1 MLKEIKKIIFR
12 SSYILRKNEIRHNDF
27 FKDTKNNLI
36 GGGNKIL
43 SINYNDNIYNFEE
56 SEIDDN
62 HFILYSYEENPL
74 DCVSII
80 ISKEDKIAE
89 IHGIFLQKQKYNPPF
104 EIEQS
109 SKSQKNGIGNY
120 EKCLQNS
127 NTNIGS
133 TLLKITIK
141 MLKKYKDKLGI
152 NMITLTDN
160 SIKSCKKNNIILS
173 KMLILL
179 TGDTWYGKYG
189 FRPYDIQ
196 VKSINDTMNNKYN
209 KNKKI
214 MSKITI
220 KDANILKHISRASAR
235 RALARREG
243 IVEDIKKLLAVQPNM
258 LVTVFLSQFLKNYD
272 KTCKY
277 FSLFYE
283 DLFEDLQLTDFYKQS
298 FAMKL

>member
-1 MLKEIKKIIFR
+1 
-12 SSYILRKNEIRHNDF
+12 
-27 FKDTKNNLI
+27 
-36 GGGNKIL
+36 
-43 SINYNDNIYNFEE
+43 
-56 SEIDDN
+56 
-62 HFILYSYEENPL
+62 
-74 DCVSII
+74 
-80 ISKEDKIAE
+80 
-89 IHGIFLQKQKYNPPF
+89 
-104 EIEQS
+104 
-109 SKSQKNGIGNY
+109 
-120 EKCLQNS
+120 
-127 NTNIGS
+127 
-133 TLLKITIK
+133 
-141 MLKKYKDKLGI
+141 MLKKYKDILGI

-160 SIKSCKKNNIILS
+160 SIKNCKKNNIILS

-196 VKSINDTMNNKYN
+196 VKSINDMMNNKYN
-209 KNKKI
+209 KNRKI

-220 KDANILKHISRASAR
+220 KEANILKHIS

-258 LVTVFLSQFLKNYD
+258 LVTDFLTQFLKNYD

>member
-12 SSYILRKNEIRHNDF
+12 SSYILRKNKIRTIDF
-27 FKDTKNNLI
+27 FKDMNNNLI
-36 GGGNKIL
+36 GGGKTL
-43 SINYNDNIYNFEE
+43 SVSYNDSIYKFEE

-80 ISKEDKIAE
+80 ISKEDKLAE
-89 IHGIFLQKQKYNPPF
+89 IHGI
-104 EIEQS
+104 
-109 SKSQKNGIGNY
+109 GNY
-120 EKCLQNS
+120 QKCLQTS

-141 MLKKYKDKLGI
+141 MLKKYKDKLGV

-160 SIKSCKKNNIILS
+160 SIKNCGKENIILS

-179 TGDTWYGKYG
+179 GGNTWYGKYG

-196 VKSINDTMNNKYN
+196 VKSMNKRTNKEYD
-209 KNKKI
+209 KNKEI
-214 MSKITI
+214 MKSITI
-220 KDANILKHISRASAR
+220 TQVNILKYIKITKKERII
-235 RALARREG
+235 LD
-243 IVEDIKKLLAVQPNM
+243 VKKLLLVEPNM
-258 LVTVFLSQFLKNYD
+258 LVTDFLSQFLKDYD

-277 FSLFYE
+277 FSMFYE
-283 DLFEDLQLTDFYKQS
+283 ELFKDLELTDFYRQS
-298 FAMKL
+298 FALLI

>member
-89 IHGIFLQKQKYNPPF
+89 IHGI
-104 EIEQS
+104 
-109 SKSQKNGIGNY
+109 GNY

-160 SIKSCKKNNIILS
+160 SIKNCKKNNIILS

-196 VKSINDTMNNKYN
+196 VKSINDMMNNKYN
-209 KNKKI
+209 KNRKI

-220 KDANILKHISRASAR
+220 KEANILKHISRA
-235 RALARREG
+235 LAQREE

-258 LVTVFLSQFLKNYD
+258 LVTDFLTQFLKNYD